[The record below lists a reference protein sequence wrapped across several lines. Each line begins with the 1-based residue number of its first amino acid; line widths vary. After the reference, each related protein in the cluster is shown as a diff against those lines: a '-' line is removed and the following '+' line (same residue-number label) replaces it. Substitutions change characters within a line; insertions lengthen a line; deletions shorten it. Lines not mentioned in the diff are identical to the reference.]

1 MAPHVAVQRFPV
13 RLSSGTFSTYLRQ
26 QVCSW
31 TRNSFCFLTEQIN
44 IPEVKSD
51 FASDAVQDGHGLR
64 LLQLTAIKIET
75 KTS

>member
-31 TRNSFCFLTEQIN
+31 TRNSFRFLTEQIN

-51 FASDAVQDGHGLR
+51 FAFYHLR
-64 LLQLTAIKIET
+64 RHAGWSWTEVIT
-75 KTS
+75 VNCN